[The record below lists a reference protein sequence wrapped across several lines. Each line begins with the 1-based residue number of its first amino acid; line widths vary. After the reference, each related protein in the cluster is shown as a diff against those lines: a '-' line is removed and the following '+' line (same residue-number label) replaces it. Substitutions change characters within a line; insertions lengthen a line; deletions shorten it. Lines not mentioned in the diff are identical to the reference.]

1 MNSKKMG
8 KIRNKSEKFG
18 KNQQKPEK
26 NQKNLR
32 ILLYE
37 KYLSNFLIIKQ
48 DGIIEQD
55 GGFLEN

>member
-1 MNSKKMG
+1 MG
-8 KIRNKSEKFG
+8 KIRKKSEKFG

-26 NQKNLR
+26 IQKNLR

-37 KYLSNFLIIKQ
+37 KYLFNFLIIKQ

>member
-1 MNSKKMG
+1 MKKNG
-8 KIRNKSEKFG
+8 KKSEKFG

-26 NQKNLR
+26 IQKNLR
-32 ILLYE
+32 IVLYE

-55 GGFLEN
+55 GGFPEN